1 MKRLHSCFYQR
12 LCPCG
17 CMPPSLL
24 PGVCRCQAHG
34 EIQWQLQLVPPWIFV
49 TSSRV
54 LTTSYG
60 AVVLLAT
67 SLSASAWW
75 VWQVALS
82 TSSWHPS
89 CDYSF
94 SSVTYQ
100 QKASAHWRGGS
111 AVTRALPFQK
121 TQVQFSTHMWHLSN
135 ICNSSSR
142 GSEVPACTQCTY
154 SRTSK

>member
-1 MKRLHSCFYQR
+1 MAACL
-12 LCPCG
+12 
-17 CMPPSLL
+17 PPLL

-82 TSSWHPS
+82 TSS
-89 CDYSF
+89 
-94 SSVTYQ
+94 
-100 QKASAHWRGGS
+100 
-111 AVTRALPFQK
+111 
-121 TQVQFSTHMWHLSN
+121 
-135 ICNSSSR
+135 
-142 GSEVPACTQCTY
+142 
-154 SRTSK
+154 